1 VIGRLLLGASG
12 DLAGRVTHAA
22 SLLFSLVKMNPRIA
36 LTALVAIAAL
46 PLASPAASAPAAGP
60 PQCKTSGL
68 VIWSNNGAG
77 GGTAGSVFYKIR
89 FTNLS
94 GHSCT
99 LRGFPRVAA
108 VDLAGKRIGAAA
120 EHEAGPKPK
129 TVKLSNGGT
138 ASAQLRIVNAGNF
151 SPSACHPVKAAGL
164 RVTPPGQSR
173 SKLVPLPFAT
183 CANAAQHTLSV
194 AVVR

>member
-1 VIGRLLLGASG
+1 
-12 DLAGRVTHAA
+12 
-22 SLLFSLVKMNPRIA
+22 M
-36 LTALVAIAAL
+36 
-46 PLASPAASAPAAGP
+46 
-60 PQCKTSGL
+60 
-68 VIWSNNGAG
+68 IWSNNGAG

-94 GHSCT
+94 GHACT

-120 EHEAGPKPK
+120 EHEAGQKLK

-151 SPSACHPVKAAGL
+151 SPSACHPVTAAGL

-183 CANAAQHTLSV
+183 CSNAVQHTLSV